1 MAASPDVHGRAQ
13 RLVARPLRRR
23 ECEAALALLAG
34 RARDDLFLI
43 DLVRQLPAPSDAIV
57 EIVGAWRG
65 ATLVGVAAVRP
76 TLVLQSDLEPAV
88 LEVLLGPLS
97 DVASGLVRCD
107 AAQAGALWS
116 RLGVLGRRAIVDR
129 REQTLVL
136 ERAALREAA
145 LPAGVTVRRAAADD
159 LAPLVESARAS
170 LREEGRPD
178 PFLGDPK
185 GFKRWVAARVGRAR
199 IAELAGRVVW
209 VGYADVQLAEG
220 HLLQGIYTWPG
231 QRRRGI
237 AAAGVSALCRAAFDA
252 GAEHVQLSVVEGNV
266 AARALYAR
274 LGFVPHAALRT
285 ILFA

>member
-23 ECEAALALLAG
+23 ECAGALALLAG

-57 EIVGAWRG
+57 EVVGAWRG
-65 ATLVGVAAVRP
+65 ATLVGVAALRP
-76 TLVLQSDLEPAV
+76 TLVVQSDLEPDV

-97 DVASGLVRCD
+97 DVASGLIRSD
-107 AAQAGALWS
+107 AAQASALWS

-136 ERAALREAA
+136 ERTRVRDVA
-145 LPAGVTVRRAAADD
+145 LPEGIAVRRATTDD
-159 LAPLVESARAS
+159 LAPLIESARAS

-199 IAELAGRVVW
+199 IAELSGRVVW

-231 QRRRGI
+231 HRRRGI
-237 AAAGVSALCRAAFDA
+237 AAAGVAALCRAAFES
-252 GAEHVQLSVVEGNV
+252 GAEHVQLSVVEGNFG
-266 AARALYAR
+266 ARALYAQ
-274 LGFVPHAALRT
+274 LGFLPHATLRT